1 MAVGLRKRR
10 RIQLVV
16 IGAVL
21 LATATALVGYAMRDG
36 IEFFRSPSQLAA
48 DPSRPGERFRLGGLV
63 ADGSVVRDQG
73 EVRFAVTDGG
83 ASLPV
88 VFRGIPP
95 DLFREGQGVIAT
107 GKIEDGT
114 FVASENPREARRALH
129 AEGSSGRPEGTGH
142 VPSRCGRRQTGQLT
156 TEAATVRTGYPHVNR
171 QLKPSPPS
179 QAREISIGF

>member
-63 ADGSVVRDQG
+63 ADGSVVRDHG
-73 EVRFAVTDGG
+73 EIRFAVTDGG

-114 FVASENPREARRALH
+114 FVASEILAKHDERYMPKEVADALKEQGMFRPD
-129 AEGSSGRPEGTGH
+129 ADGAKPGS
-142 VPSRCGRRQTGQLT
+142 
-156 TEAATVRTGYPHVNR
+156 
-171 QLKPSPPS
+171 
-179 QAREISIGF
+179 